1 MVARPLVLG
10 HRGASAYE
18 RENTI
23 AAFVRA
29 RALGADGVELDARRT
44 SDDVLV
50 VHHDPAVDELG
61 LLMDVSFASLRAQQ
75 PDIPTLHEALDA
87 CTDMIVNV
95 EVKCLP
101 WEPDSDVANR
111 RVLHAVL
118 DEVRDRD
125 QIVLSSFDLDAVD
138 LAHTLMPELKT
149 AWLTSRQ
156 PLADASALAAA
167 RGHWGIH
174 PDKAAALDASREVFD
189 AAHAN
194 GLHINV
200 WTVDDPADARRLYEL
215 GADGIV
221 TNVPDVVLAVVREP
235 RS

>member
-29 RALGADGVELDARRT
+29 RELGADGVELDARRT
-44 SDDVLV
+44 SDDGLV
-50 VHHDPAVDELG
+50 VHHDPAVDDVG
-61 LLMDVSFASLRAQQ
+61 LIVDMSFASLHAQL
-75 PDIPTLHEALDA
+75 PDLPTLREALDA
-87 CTDMIVNV
+87 CTGMIVNV

-101 WEPDSDVANR
+101 WEPDSDVADR
-111 RVLHAVL
+111 RVLRAVL
-118 DEVRDRD
+118 DEVRDRE
-125 QIVLSSFDLDAVD
+125 QILLSSFDLDAVD
-138 LAHTLMPELKT
+138 LAHTLKPELKT

-156 PLADASALAAA
+156 PLADASALAAE

-174 PDKAAALDASREVFD
+174 PDQAAALGAAGDVYD
-189 AAHAN
+189 IAHAQ

-200 WTVDDPADARRLYEL
+200 WTVDDPVDARQLRDL

-221 TNVPDVVLAVVREP
+221 TNVPDVVLDALG
-235 RS
+235 